1 MQQQQQQR
9 TFSAASKSA
18 AAVETQASAAAASE
32 AVDAHSHSPEAST
45 SAWTPESQRTG
56 VLAKKLGMTAIYDS
70 TGVRT
75 PVTVLQ
81 VRPCTLRGC
90 PFHDHEY

>member
-9 TFSAASKSA
+9 TFSAGSKSA
-18 AAVETQASAAAASE
+18 AAVETQASAATSE

-45 SAWTPESQRTG
+45 STWTPESQRTG

-70 TGVRT
+70 AGVRT

-81 VRPCTLRGC
+81 VRHCLLHGC